1 LSKILSDFLK
11 KINGLQKNLQD
22 KLAKVDSSGGMIA
35 DEQREEVKN
44 FELDFQTS
52 EQQVA
57 VRKVTWLIFLSS
69 ILEIEIESF
78 TIWCTGNLLFVYAT
92 FLYNN

>member
-1 LSKILSDFLK
+1 
-11 KINGLQKNLQD
+11 LQKNLQD

-57 VRKVTWLIFLSS
+57 VRKVTWPIF
-69 ILEIEIESF
+69 
-78 TIWCTGNLLFVYAT
+78 
-92 FLYNN
+92 

>member
-1 LSKILSDFLK
+1 
-11 KINGLQKNLQD
+11 LQKNLQD
-22 KLAKVDSSGGMIA
+22 KLAKVDSSKGMIA

-57 VRKVTWLIFLSS
+57 VRKVTVL
-69 ILEIEIESF
+69 ILECFIVS
-78 TIWCTGNLLFVYAT
+78 
-92 FLYNN
+92 